1 MSEIVELPPV
11 PVGAQPPDVSVLPA
25 CTPKQ
30 KAFAARLALGDSMAG
45 ACRYAGIGRTT
56 GYEWQE
62 LPQVEREIQRYGRI
76 AAHHGRRMLVGQIR
90 EAVRTV
96 RRLMRPGGSAHK
108 GAPTE
113 LMAAK
118 LILDYVKIGE
128 LPIGSTQSRIV
139 SRIPRDMLQVT
150 GDTLDTLDARYQET
164 ALPTTTNRDG
174 LPTDFA
180 RTPDEQG
187 HSYASPARGIPAEL
201 TDPDTYR
208 RSRYGRE

>member
-1 MSEIVELPPV
+1 VSDAVDVTPIAADGQASGVSILPP
-11 PVGAQPPDVSVLPA
+11 

-96 RRLMRPGGSAHK
+96 RRLMRPGGAAHK

-150 GDTLDTLDARYQET
+150 EDTLDTLDARYQET

-174 LPTDFA
+174 LPADFA
-180 RTPDEQG
+180 RTPDEAG
-187 HSYASPARGIPAEL
+187 HTYASPARGIPAEL

-208 RSRYGRE
+208 RSMYRDS